1 MERWVGKIAVVT
13 GASEGIGAAICKT
26 LAEKGLIVVGLARR
40 SEKIKELA
48 VTTNGKLHA
57 VKCDLVVEDEI
68 VKAFRYIEESFGG
81 VDLLVNNAG
90 VLSMSGLV
98 EGSTKEW
105 AQTLNTNVLALSICT
120 KEALKSMRKRGDDGH
135 VIHINSVAGHR
146 ILNSIDKLGMYAA
159 TKHGVTVLT
168 EYLRAELRN
177 KNSKIKITSLSPGVV
192 HTNMA
197 INGLKSILNI
207 DLPSVDQTIPDKYL
221 AAQSLADMVI
231 MIITANPNIEIQELT
246 LESIGK
252 LDYMQ

>member
-1 MERWVGKIAVVT
+1 MERWVGKVAVVT

-26 LAEKGLIVVGLARR
+26 LAEKGMIVVGLARR

-48 VTTNGKLHA
+48 ATTNGKLHA
-57 VKCDLVVEDEI
+57 IKCDLQVEDEI
-68 VKAFRYIEESFGG
+68 VKAFRCIEESFGG

-98 EGSTKEW
+98 DGSTEEW
-105 AQTLNTNVLALSICT
+105 SQVLNTNVLALSICT

-135 VIHINSVAGHR
+135 IIHINSVAGHR

-168 EYLRAELRN
+168 EYLRTELRN
-177 KNSKIKITSLSPGVV
+177 KNSKIKITSLSPGAV

-197 INGLKSILNI
+197 VTGLKKMLNI
-207 DLPSVDQTIPDKYL
+207 DVPPVDQSLPVAYL
-221 AAQSLADMVI
+221 AAQDLADMAV
-231 MIITANPNIEIQELT
+231 MIITANPNIEMQELT

-252 LDYMQ
+252 PDFVD